1 MLSSSAPGSADE
13 RPLCSRG
20 IVAMR
25 AFQRGLATAGE
36 GFLVRQ
42 ARRRALLNQQKLPP
56 ITGEVQGLWR
66 QMLLRDD
73 MKEVRASVTEGL
85 LKTLRA
91 ASAAEGGGASGGG
104 SKAVSAEEFATAVP
118 QAVPRALRLVWKR
131 EQRFLALRRRA
142 HALPERLAQLQRES
156 PELAKTLASFVARPD
171 TVTASLNPLFG
182 EATLRATVPP
192 SRRPLPRDA
201 STSYK
206 QQLYRTAMDN
216 LRLLLAPNKPPVA

>member
-1 MLSSSAPGSADE
+1 MQRLQRALS
-13 RPLCSRG
+13 
-20 IVAMR
+20 
-25 AFQRGLATAGE
+25 TASE

-85 LKTLRA
+85 LKSLRA
-91 ASAAEGGGASGGG
+91 APAAEGASAAGG
-104 SKAVSAEEFATAVP
+104 SGKAMSSEDFAAAVP

-142 HALPERLAQLQRES
+142 HSLPERIARLQREN
-156 PELAKTLASFVARPD
+156 PELAKTLASFVARPEP
-171 TVTASLNPLFG
+171 AMEGLNPLFG
-182 EATLRATVPP
+182 EATLRASVLPT
-192 SRRPLPRDA
+192 RRQPPRDA
-201 STSYK
+201 IASYK

-216 LRLLLAPNKPPVA
+216 LRLLLAQPKPPAA